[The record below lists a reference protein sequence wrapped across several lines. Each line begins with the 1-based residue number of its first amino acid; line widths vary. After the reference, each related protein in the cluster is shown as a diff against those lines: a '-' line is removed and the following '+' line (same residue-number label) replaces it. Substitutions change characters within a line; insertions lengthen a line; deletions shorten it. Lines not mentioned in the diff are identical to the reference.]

1 MTVGEPLGD
10 SEGCVGGR
18 CTPVHPE
25 KEESE
30 DDGPS
35 QGVHRLI
42 RTSSCRGA
50 KAESVHHVC
59 GFMEK

>member
-1 MTVGEPLGD
+1 MTVVEPSGD
-10 SEGCVGGR
+10 TAGHVGSR

-42 RTSSCRGA
+42 RTFELSRG
-50 KAESVHHVC
+50 
-59 GFMEK
+59 